1 MRFSG
6 KGGQPC
12 MQPQVCL
19 SHKIFSSRCSIADVN
34 QALVDDSLVDKE
46 KIGGSNYFW

>member
-1 MRFSG
+1 
-6 KGGQPC
+6 
-12 MQPQVCL
+12 MQPDAAASRDNCTWTHTAVF
-19 SHKIFSSRCSIADVN
+19 FSSRCSIADVN